1 MRAVLQ
7 HQHLHTHLSLQST
20 PITMLAPAHSWASS
34 SSMGDSPR
42 ERVNGRDL
50 PISSCLWLSAGLG
63 VTGVEITSIAH
74 HHITSH
80 HITPAHFL
88 NHHNIL

>member
-7 HQHLHTHLSLQST
+7 RQHLHTHLSSVQST

-74 HHITSH
+74 RHITLHHIISLL
-80 HITPAHFL
+80 HIF
-88 NHHNIL
+88 